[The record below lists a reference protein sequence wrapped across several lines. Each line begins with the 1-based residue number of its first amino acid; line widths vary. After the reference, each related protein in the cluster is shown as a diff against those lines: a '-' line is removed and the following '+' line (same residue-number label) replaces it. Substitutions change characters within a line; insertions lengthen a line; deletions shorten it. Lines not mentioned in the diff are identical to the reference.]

1 MPPKT
6 RSKIAEEETPAS
18 KTAGKR
24 RGRPSALA
32 RPHTEPPRRR
42 KKRTKTANSSP
53 KSPST
58 PLRGPRMVANRLS
71 PSPPQQSRSSQR
83 MRRMEEQL
91 AILSNAVLA
100 GMHNQQATQSAWHMT
115 PSVSASPSLPRARC
129 PPTLSPAW
137 PPTNLPRCGT
147 GEVRAAAET
156 APANFQRHPQDPI
169 ASTHSLTV
177 TTTAP
182 AQVPHTVGMAPL
194 PPPDRLIA
202 DPMVAGQVMAALQ
215 TLNPAAPC
223 TGDPSYDYLLEKAAH
238 RQTTAH
244 RPGTVGAHRRALSTF
259 VAFSAHF
266 NIDYTCPGVNHI
278 LAYIEYLAQHFKS
291 PQSVKNS
298 ISSLST
304 AMKRAGRPLQ
314 VLSHFKVQLATR
326 AIEINMRHV
335 PTRKRPVTP
344 KELDD
349 ITKSVWYNTRNISAV
364 CAIAMAFTGFL
375 RQSNL
380 VAKSAAAFDPTRT
393 MTRADVTKTGAVLNV
408 TLKWSKTIQRTADA
422 AHITLPSIKGR
433 WFCPVATYSAMVQ
446 ALPTTHQD
454 QPLFVHKDGKPL
466 TVRYLTKV
474 WKDGVR
480 TVGLDP
486 QSISLH
492 SLRKGG
498 ATAVYNSASAKDE
511 DIKSHG
517 TWTSSAWRIY
527 AQRDPEKSSV
537 VSALKKLSV

>member
-1 MPPKT
+1 
-6 RSKIAEEETPAS
+6 
-18 KTAGKR
+18 
-24 RGRPSALA
+24 
-32 RPHTEPPRRR
+32 
-42 KKRTKTANSSP
+42 
-53 KSPST
+53 
-58 PLRGPRMVANRLS
+58 
-71 PSPPQQSRSSQR
+71 
-83 MRRMEEQL
+83 
-91 AILSNAVLA
+91 
-100 GMHNQQATQSAWHMT
+100 
-115 PSVSASPSLPRARC
+115 
-129 PPTLSPAW
+129 
-137 PPTNLPRCGT
+137 
-147 GEVRAAAET
+147 
-156 APANFQRHPQDPI
+156 
-169 ASTHSLTV
+169 
-177 TTTAP
+177 
-182 AQVPHTVGMAPL
+182 
-194 PPPDRLIA
+194 
-202 DPMVAGQVMAALQ
+202 
-215 TLNPAAPC
+215 
-223 TGDPSYDYLLEKAAH
+223 
-238 RQTTAH
+238 
-244 RPGTVGAHRRALSTF
+244 
-259 VAFSAHF
+259 
-266 NIDYTCPGVNHI
+266 
-278 LAYIEYLAQHFKS
+278 
-291 PQSVKNS
+291 
-298 ISSLST
+298 
-304 AMKRAGRPLQ
+304 MKRAGRPLQ

-537 VSALKKLSV
+537 VSALKKLSVLSHLAWGLVVHQSCHLQYGVHCLPNWWPKINTYFVPQASLNLFYSHIYTILL

>member
-1 MPPKT
+1 M
-6 RSKIAEEETPAS
+6 
-18 KTAGKR
+18 
-24 RGRPSALA
+24 
-32 RPHTEPPRRR
+32 
-42 KKRTKTANSSP
+42 
-53 KSPST
+53 
-58 PLRGPRMVANRLS
+58 
-71 PSPPQQSRSSQR
+71 
-83 MRRMEEQL
+83 
-91 AILSNAVLA
+91 
-100 GMHNQQATQSAWHMT
+100 
-115 PSVSASPSLPRARC
+115 SLIFC
-129 PPTLSPAW
+129 DS
-137 PPTNLPRCGT
+137 
-147 GEVRAAAET
+147 
-156 APANFQRHPQDPI
+156 
-169 ASTHSLTV
+169 
-177 TTTAP
+177 
-182 AQVPHTVGMAPL
+182 
-194 PPPDRLIA
+194 
-202 DPMVAGQVMAALQ
+202 
-215 TLNPAAPC
+215 
-223 TGDPSYDYLLEKAAH
+223 DPSYDYLLEKAAH

-244 RPGTVGAHRRALSTF
+244 RPGTVGAHRCALSTF
-259 VAFSAHF
+259 VAFLAHF
-266 NIDYTCPGVNHI
+266 NIHSTCPGVNHI
-278 LAYIEYLAQHFKS
+278 LAFIEYLAQHFKS

-304 AMKRAGRPLQ
+304 AMKRARRPLQ
-314 VLSHFKVQLATR
+314 VLSHLKVQLATR

-344 KELDD
+344 QELDD

-393 MTRADVTKTGAVLNV
+393 MTRADITKTGAVLNV

-433 WFCPVATYSAMVQ
+433 WFCPVATYLAMVQ

-498 ATAVYNSASAKDE
+498 ATAVYNSASAKDK

-517 TWTSSAWRIY
+517 TWTFSAWRIY

-537 VSALKKLSV
+537 VSVLKRLSV